1 MKRGYRRQTRER
13 WHFRMPG
20 SFFVCIIMDAN
31 GWEEKVR
38 RRFQKELV
46 YGYIVAEHKLKENL

>member
-1 MKRGYRRQTRER
+1 MKRDTGDRQGSAGIFGCR
-13 WHFRMPG
+13 G